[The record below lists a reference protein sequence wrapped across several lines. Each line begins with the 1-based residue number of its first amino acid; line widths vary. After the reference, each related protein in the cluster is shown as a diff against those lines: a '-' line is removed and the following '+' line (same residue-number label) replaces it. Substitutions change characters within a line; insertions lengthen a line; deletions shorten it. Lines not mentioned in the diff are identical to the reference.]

1 MIATTTSNS
10 ISVKARR
17 FEIRATFDDFP
28 NFLKSGVTT
37 GNQQRSR
44 LREKLARRQPD
55 YGNGFCAFGTDF
67 TGGNTAT
74 FFRSFGRCVHSLA
87 PFTFIVC
94 CRQFFTHAGR
104 QCTSSRRTLF
114 TVRREQSQS
123 GKQCLYPFKSP
134 SNPNNI
140 GLVMTVD
147 FQLTLLAILEKSKC
161 TEFLIYVFR
170 SVVFQSL
177 CNLCSQQ
184 RCKYFSCA
192 AQVLSN
198 PGVVDG
204 LTWQRCR

>member
-74 FFRSFGRCVHSLA
+74 FFISFGRCV
-87 PFTFIVC
+87 PFIGPFYIHYVLPPVFYARRYAVYEQQTNLIHRPYGAIPVGISIPVC
-94 CRQFFTHAGR
+94 IQVAFEPQQYRVGDNSEFSVNSIGN
-104 QCTSSRRTLF
+104 TSK
-114 TVRREQSQS
+114 V
-123 GKQCLYPFKSP
+123 
-134 SNPNNI
+134 
-140 GLVMTVD
+140 
-147 FQLTLLAILEKSKC
+147 
-161 TEFLIYVFR
+161 
-170 SVVFQSL
+170 
-177 CNLCSQQ
+177 
-184 RCKYFSCA
+184 
-192 AQVLSN
+192 QVH
-198 PGVVDG
+198 
-204 LTWQRCR
+204 